1 MEQLDFFIAP
11 VACAPKAP
19 ATKRSAAATS
29 TGKLQ
34 TPVPKGL
41 TIAEQLNRGIKVDF
55 PKNTNAIRVTIGSK
69 TIVIL
74 KADSDTL
81 KSAGVATTVEFG
93 TVKNDAKGHPIRKNF
108 EPLATGNDGDTLG
121 ETLALSLQ

>member
-1 MEQLDFFIAP
+1 MDQLDFFIAP

-34 TPVPKGL
+34 TPVPQGL
-41 TIAEQLNRGIKVDF
+41 TIAAMLNRGIKITF
-55 PKNTNAIRVTIGSK
+55 PKDANAIRVTIGGK

-74 KADSDTL
+74 KADVDTL
-81 KSAGVATTVEFG
+81 KSAGLATTIEFG
-93 TVKNDAKGHPIRKNF
+93 LVKNDAKGHPIRKDF
-108 EPLATGNDGDTLG
+108 KAVAAEATLI
-121 ETLALSLQ
+121 